1 MSLEEVE
8 LELSDGSLV
17 GFINYP
23 LNKPFECLSKEVK
36 DIDPDLENIL
46 LNPQD
51 YPEFHAG
58 LGKIF
63 LGFGS
68 DQPSDNYRFPVW
80 FPVGSLTTHF
90 FSAGSTGSGKTSL
103 ASRLIAGSLQHF
115 GTVIVGEVKSG
126 TKGFSKGSAFTELS
140 KYLSQRLDIPTYRW
154 PRGNCWFNPL
164 KYLTKKDERL
174 GFLNSISKQLNTS
187 SDLLGFADKAAEIAN
202 CILEFMA
209 AFVPN
214 DKETL
219 RTLVDLLG
227 DWTRFEKTLTG
238 FIRDIQQNQSQNPNS
253 KIAVNKL
260 LEIKQALTQRDF
272 FRLEKSEFINTRA
285 AVMAL
290 VSALSDDDL
299 LYYSEP
305 HAKGRDG
312 LPLQELLIDN
322 VLYNRSLIVISQPQQ
337 NPSSKF
343 VGPLFW
349 DTLRRRVLDLGIGR
363 PERNGKMRENILA
376 ILDETNELPVGD
388 LGSSLGFL
396 RQYCVG
402 IVEITPCIDS
412 SPHIKDANRWNY
424 CQQTCQT
431 FLSLTPALEEV
442 TQFIYK
448 NLPNQPQNPFMPD
461 IQRGERGQ
469 FIPSLEVNRE
479 AFQSGK
485 DNPGVSPRSLN
496 HTGKRTALLYLRDI
510 QGIFWL
516 DLESSLL
523 GKLDK
528 LLKDANSPNA
538 TVYVKKAVDYAL
550 GLAMEFNP

>member
-1 MSLEEVE
+1 MSLEKVVID
-8 LELSDGSLV
+8 LSDGSV
-17 GFINYP
+17 VSFMNYP
-23 LNKPFECLSKEVK
+23 LNEPFNCLRKEVK
-36 DIDPDLENIL
+36 NIDPDLENIL
-46 LNPQD
+46 LDPQE

-58 LGKIF
+58 SGKIF

-68 DQPSDNYRFPVW
+68 DQPSDTYRFPVW
-80 FPVGSLTTHF
+80 FPVESLKTHF

-115 GTVIVGEVKSG
+115 GTVVVGEVKSG
-126 TKGFSKGSAFTELS
+126 TKGFSQGSAFTELS
-140 KYLSQRLDIPTYRW
+140 KYLSQRLGVRAYRW

-174 GFLNSISKQLNTS
+174 GFLKSISKQLNTS

-202 CILEFMA
+202 CILEYMA
-209 AFVPN
+209 AFVPS

-227 DWTRFEKTLTG
+227 NWTRFERTLTG
-238 FIRDIQQNQSQNPNS
+238 FIGDIQQNQSQNPNS
-253 KIAVNKL
+253 RIAVNKL

-305 HAKGRDG
+305 HAKGRDA
-312 LPLQELLIDN
+312 LPLQELLIDD

-337 NPSSKF
+337 NPSSKI

-349 DTLRRRVLDLGIGR
+349 DTLRRRVLDLGTGR
-363 PERNGKMRENILA
+363 SQRNGKTRENILA

-396 RQYCVG
+396 REYCVG
-402 IVEITPCIDS
+402 VVEITPCIDS

-442 TQFIYK
+442 AQFIYK
-448 NLPNQPQNPFMPD
+448 KLPNQPPNPFIPNIRIGD
-461 IQRGERGQ
+461 RGQ
-469 FIPSLEVNRE
+469 FIPSMAVNQG
-479 AFQSGK
+479 AFQPGA
-485 DNPGVSPRSLN
+485 DNPGVSLRALN
-496 HTGKRTALLYLRDI
+496 HTGTRTALLYLRGI
-510 QGIFWL
+510 QGVFWI
-516 DLESSLL
+516 DLESNLL
-523 GKLDK
+523 GKLDE

-538 TVYVKKAVDYAL
+538 TVYIKQAVDYAL
-550 GLAMEFNP
+550 GLIMEFKP